1 MELLK
6 DKVYNDWVKGY
17 LYSKQNKRCIGC
29 LDEYS
34 KRNMEIDHI
43 EPKSKGGTD
52 DPSNLQLLCSTC
64 NRMKGTSSQAVFL
77 AKTAHLR
84 VGKSTEGMDFD
95 SSKLETHSEHDW
107 SFKEVAEE
115 ILAEVGMPKKEIRKT
130 IKRLYPHGFLPNV
143 KLEDAMWAADKYAEK
158 YKRKQEE
165 KIEAKKE
172 AAKKR
177 AEEKE
182 KREREARWKAEE
194 EAEEKRRREM
204 SSIARWVEDSIL
216 IDLIRE
222 FKWGIAI
229 ALFIVFII
237 IITLITERD

>member
-64 NRMKGTSSQAVFL
+64 NRIKGTSSQAAFL
-77 AKTAHLR
+77 AKTAQLR

-130 IKRLYPHGFLPNV
+130 IKRLYPHGFLPNADIN
-143 KLEDAMWAADKYAEK
+143 KAREAARD
-158 YKRKQEE
+158 YKHEQEE
-165 KIEAKKE
+165 KQEKIKEAKEKSE
-172 AAKKR
+172 KK
-177 AEEKE
+177 
-182 KREREARWKAEE
+182 KAEE
-194 EAEEKRRREM
+194 RERKEIEEYWEAEEKRHSEM
-204 SSIARWVEDSIL
+204 SIIARWWED
-216 IDLIRE
+216 
-222 FKWGIAI
+222 
-229 ALFIVFII
+229 FINKI
-237 IITLITERD
+237 

>member
-77 AKTAHLR
+77 AKTDHLR

-115 ILAEVGMPKKEIRKT
+115 IFAEVGMPKKEIRKT
-130 IKRLYPHGFLPNV
+130 IKRLYPHGFLPNADIN
-143 KLEDAMWAADKYAEK
+143 KARTAAWN
-158 YKRKQEE
+158 YKHEQEE
-165 KIEAKKE
+165 KQEKIKEAKEKAE
-172 AAKKR
+172 KK
-177 AEEKE
+177 
-182 KREREARWKAEE
+182 KAEE
-194 EAEEKRRREM
+194 RERKKIEEYWEAEEKRRSEM
-204 SSIARWVEDSIL
+204 SIIARWWED
-216 IDLIRE
+216 
-222 FKWGIAI
+222 
-229 ALFIVFII
+229 FINKI
-237 IITLITERD
+237 

>member
-143 KLEDAMWAADKYAEK
+143 KLDDARMAAREYKWNQDEIKK
-158 YKRKQEE
+158 SKRKSM
-165 KIEAKKE
+165 EA

-177 AEEKE
+177 AEE
-182 KREREARWKAEE
+182 RERKEREE
-194 EAEEKRRREM
+194 YWEAEEKRRSE
-204 SSIARWVEDSIL
+204 IGILGRWNEDY
-216 IDLIRE
+216 DLIG
-222 FKWGIAI
+222 KLKLGICCV
-229 ALFIVFII
+229 LYFVVVII
-237 IITLITERD
+237 IVICFEACDDIS

>member
-95 SSKLETHSEHDW
+95 SSKLETHSGHDW

-143 KLEDAMWAADKYAEK
+143 KLEDAEIAARIYEEE
-158 YKRKQEE
+158 QEE
-165 KIEAKKE
+165 KQKKIKKAKEKAE
-172 AAKKR
+172 KKR
-177 AEEKE
+177 AE
-182 KREREARWKAEE
+182 KREIKKREDRWKAEE
-194 EAEEKRRREM
+194 KRHSE
-204 SSIARWVEDSIL
+204 IGILGRWYEDYGIIIKFGIFCVLYVVVIL
-216 IDLIRE
+216 IIVI
-222 FKWGIAI
+222 IAN
-229 ALFIVFII
+229 
-237 IITLITERD
+237 

>member
-84 VGKSTEGMDFD
+84 VRKSTEGMDFD

-143 KLEDAMWAADKYAEK
+143 KLGAARGAAWE

-177 AEEKE
+177 AEEK
-182 KREREARWKAEE
+182 KKKEREARWKAEE
-194 EAEEKRRREM
+194 EAEEKRRKE
-204 SSIARWVEDSIL
+204 IGAFGRWWEDSIL
-216 IDLIRE
+216 IIDLIIDLIKE
-222 FKWGIAI
+222 YKWRIAI
-229 ALFIVFII
+229 GAFIVFII
-237 IITLITERD
+237 IIAR

>member
-6 DKVYNDWVKGY
+6 DKVYNDWVKDY

-52 DPSNLQLLCSTC
+52 DPSNLQLLCSAC
-64 NRMKGTSSQAVFL
+64 NRIKGTSSQSVFL

-107 SFKEVAEE
+107 SFKEVAED

-143 KLEDAMWAADKYAEK
+143 KLKDAEIAARIYEIE
-158 YKRKQEE
+158 QEE
-165 KIEAKKE
+165 KQKKIKKAE
-172 AAKKR
+172 KKR
-177 AEEKE
+177 AEEREIK
-182 KREREARWKAEE
+182 KRESRWKAEE
-194 EAEEKRRREM
+194 ESEEKRRKE
-204 SSIARWVEDSIL
+204 IGAFGRWREDSIL
-216 IDLIRE
+216 ILICLINLIKE
-222 FKWGIAI
+222 YKWRIAI
-229 ALFIVFII
+229 GSFIVLII
-237 IITLITERD
+237 IITR

>member
-64 NRMKGTSSQAVFL
+64 NRIKGTSSQAAFL

-107 SFKEVAEE
+107 SFKGVAEE

-143 KLEDAMWAADKYAEK
+143 KLKDAEMAAWK

-172 AAKKR
+172 AAIMNNQDR
-177 AEEKE
+177 KE
-182 KREREARWKAEE
+182 AVERLMDQGLIESALSKMNIGDSFYLGWAHGKFTKTGKDRFVSECGSFNTKQAIEYLE
-194 EAEEKRRREM
+194 
-204 SSIARWVEDSIL
+204 SI
-216 IDLIRE
+216 
-222 FKWGIAI
+222 
-229 ALFIVFII
+229 
-237 IITLITERD
+237 

>member
-115 ILAEVGMPKKEIRKT
+115 ILAEVGMPKKEIHKT

-143 KLEDAMWAADKYAEK
+143 KLEDAEIAARIYEE
-158 YKRKQEE
+158 KQEE
-165 KIEAKKE
+165 KQKKIKKAKEKAE
-172 AAKKR
+172 KKR
-177 AEEKE
+177 AEDQD
-182 KREREARWKAEE
+182 RE
-194 EAEEKRRREM
+194 EAVERLMDQGLIESALSKMNIDDSVYLGWAHGTFIKTGKDRFVSKCGSFNTKQAIEYLE
-204 SSIARWVEDSIL
+204 SI
-216 IDLIRE
+216 
-222 FKWGIAI
+222 
-229 ALFIVFII
+229 
-237 IITLITERD
+237 